1 MRIRN
6 WFDLCINVFQNGGA
20 EAEAQTG
27 QNTRRKFAGTS
38 GTFALAQKCEAAAIS
53 YSSLAAYHPC

>member
-27 QNTRRKFAGTS
+27 QNTKNIDVNLRVPAALSRLRKS
-38 GTFALAQKCEAAAIS
+38 VKRLQYRILA
-53 YSSLAAYHPC
+53 